1 MLQCEL
7 MLAHLGKN
15 SADVQV
21 NVAWVRDL
29 KALVYCLF
37 AKVQIVVLD
46 FKGLLKIG
54 KCAAK
59 LFGAAEH
66 AGKVIVCN
74 GTVSIAFFCKTHCLV
89 KQFQ

>member
-1 MLQCEL
+1 MLQGEF
-7 MLAHLGKN
+7 MLAHLGKD

-21 NVAWVRDL
+21 NVARVRDL
-29 KALVYCLF
+29 KTLIDSLF
-37 AKVQIVVLD
+37 AEVQIVVLD
-46 FKGLLKIG
+46 FKGLLEIG

-66 AGKVIVCN
+66 ASKVIVCN
-74 GTVSIAFFCKTHCLV
+74 GTVPIAFFCKTHCLV